1 MIPSEQSHMHIAAKS
16 HPGMSGKN
24 NEDRYAVSAY
34 RLAAGDSLPAIFAVV
49 SDGIGGHRAGEIA
62 AEIIVETTSQ
72 AVASSDGSQPVQTLK
87 EAIQLANQ
95 RILSYSERE
104 PDTKG
109 MGATCACCWIIDD
122 RLYIAYVGDTRIYLL
137 REDSIIQ
144 ISTDHTW
151 IQEALDAGVLTPEQA
166 KRHPNAHVIRRLLG
180 SDHPVQTDVRLK
192 LNEWESD
199 SKAEINQGMQ
209 LRPGDQVL
217 LCSDG
222 LTDLVNATEI
232 LNMMK
237 EEKQE
242 TALDN
247 LIDLANQ
254 RGGHDNITI
263 IAVKSPEINP
273 EPATALSA
281 SSDTKKRIF
290 LTCLTASILAGF
302 ILILITG
309 AYFFFRQYL
318 YTPAPPITTITST
331 QPALFP
337 SETHTPMESQ
347 SPTLPTATNQPIE
360 TATES
365 PQSINATIT
374 PWPTNTAVP

>member
-1 MIPSEQSHMHIAAKS
+1 LIPSEQSHMHIAAKS

-34 RLAAGDSLPAIFAVV
+34 RMEAGDSLPAIFAVV

-72 AVASSDGSQPVQTLK
+72 VVASSDGSQPIQTLK
-87 EAIQLANQ
+87 EAVRLANQ
-95 RILSYSERE
+95 KILSYSERE
-104 PDTKG
+104 PETKG
-109 MGATCACCWIIDD
+109 MGATCSCCWIIDD
-122 RLYIAYVGDTRIYLL
+122 SLYIAYVGDTRIYLL

-166 KRHPNAHVIRRLLG
+166 KRHPNAHVIRRFLG
-180 SDHPVQTDVRLK
+180 SDHPVQTDIRLK
-192 LNEWESD
+192 LDEWESD
-199 SKAEINQGMQ
+199 SKAENNQGMR

-222 LTDLVNATEI
+222 LTDLVNAPEI
-232 LNMMK
+232 LNILK
-237 EEKQE
+237 ENSQE
-242 TALDN
+242 QALDN
-247 LIDLANQ
+247 LINLANQ

-263 IAVKSPEINP
+263 IAVKSPEIDP
-273 EPATALSA
+273 EPAAPHPA
-281 SSDTKKRIF
+281 ASDTKKRIF
-290 LTCLTASILAGF
+290 LTCLTASILAAVV
-302 ILILITG
+302 LILVAS

-318 YTPAPPITTITST
+318 NPPATPITTITTT

-337 SETHTPMESQ
+337 SETHTPVESQ
-347 SPTLPTATNQPIE
+347 PPNLLTATDQPIE
-360 TATES
+360 TTVES
-365 PQSINATIT
+365 PATIT
-374 PWPTNTAVP
+374 PWPTNTTAP